1 MKRVALILLLVI
13 SMIQSNLALASHPN
27 EGMLS
32 LDNLIQEALANS
44 PDIKSSEA
52 NLQATTFRYKSTFGA
67 FSPELSLEGGPLT
80 TKFDNE
86 SNSGTSAYGKA
97 EWNLY
102 RGGKDSAERSK
113 REIEENL
120 ARRQLD
126 QTKTKIAREVS
137 RVFYEMAFTLESIAI
152 KEKALELN
160 QEQTKLAH
168 TKKSAGFTSE
178 ADVIEFELREATIK
192 SDIKE
197 LLQEKQSKSKE
208 LSVFLGRSEASNDL
222 AVKGHLEKATQI
234 PNKNKLIQTISD
246 LNPDIIEAKAN
257 LESSKED
264 KATARSGFLPKIDLQ
279 AKYGKI
285 ANEEKVFSEN
295 NNYSVGLTVNIP
307 LFSGFSSAN
316 ELSVAT
322 AQVAHS
328 EALVMKQSLSAKAEA
343 ETLFS
348 QLATIQE
355 RLDLEEKTLSRSEQ
369 YYKITLGEYRR
380 GVKNSPDMVG
390 AAERLLNSRIR
401 NLEFR
406 RDFQINRLRLLA
418 MVGAGPNDKSWF
430 SASAASN
437 STAHEKTLA
446 PGEVHE
452 ECMTL
457 KATQS
462 LIYSYRA
469 NFPLSFNIHYHEGK
483 DVIFPVK
490 KDNSKLHKD
499 VFKATVKQD
508 YCLMWTNTA
517 KEPITISYE
526 FQIE

>member
-1 MKRVALILLLVI
+1 MKRVLLVLSLTI
-13 SMIQSNLALASHPN
+13 SMIQGNWAWASHPN
-27 EGMLS
+27 EGLLS
-32 LDNLIQEALANS
+32 LDSLIQEALVNS
-44 PDIKSSEA
+44 PEIKASEA
-52 NLQATTFRYKSTFGA
+52 NLQATTSKYKSTFGA
-67 FSPELSLEGGPLT
+67 FLPEISLEGGPLT

-86 SNSGTSAYGKA
+86 NNSGTSAYGKA

-113 REIEENL
+113 KEIEGNL
-120 ARRQLD
+120 AKKQFE
-126 QTKTKIAREVS
+126 KIKASVAREVS
-137 RVFYEMAFTLESIAI
+137 RVYYEMAFILESIAI

-168 TKKSAGFTSE
+168 TKKTAGFTSD
-178 ADVIEFELREATIK
+178 ADVIEFELREATIN

-197 LLQEKQSKSKE
+197 LRQEKESKSRE
-208 LSVFLGRSEASNDL
+208 LSVLLGRNEVSNDL
-222 AVKGHLEKATQI
+222 AVKGHLEKGTQI
-234 PNKNKLIQTISD
+234 PNKDKLIQTISD
-246 LNPDIIEAKAN
+246 LNPDIVEAKAN

-264 KATARSGFLPKIDLQ
+264 KVAARSGFLPKIGLQ

-307 LFSGFSSAN
+307 LFSGLSSVN
-316 ELSVAT
+316 ELGAAT
-322 AQVAHS
+322 AQVARS
-328 EALVMKQSLSAKAEA
+328 EALVMKQSLSARAEA

-348 QLATIQE
+348 KLATIRE

-390 AAERLLNSRIR
+390 AAERLLTSRIR

-406 RDFQINRLRLLA
+406 RDYQINRLRLLA
-418 MVGAGPNDKSWF
+418 MVGAAPSDKSVF
-430 SASAASN
+430 SASAGN
-437 STAHEKTLA
+437 NTAVHENNLA

-457 KATQS
+457 QTTQA
-462 LIYSYRA
+462 ITYSYNA
-469 NFPLSFNIHYHEGK
+469 NFPLSFNIHYHIGK
-483 DVIFPVK
+483 DVFFPVK

-499 VFKATVKQD
+499 IFKPSIKQD

-517 KEPITISYE
+517 KEPVTINYE
-526 FQIE
+526 FRVE